1 VKAALRAA
9 LENPGAG
16 DEADDR
22 ADPVAHF
29 DVPDEVVHDEAPCVL
44 LI

>member
-1 VKAALRAA
+1 MRLRLAAVV

-22 ADPVAHF
+22 ADPVAHL
-29 DVPDEVVHDEAPCVL
+29 DVPDDVVHASL
-44 LI
+44 LVYC